1 MTTKP
6 MLVLNRRR
14 TLALLG
20 GVGATAIW
28 QGLTGDLAQAA
39 NTFACVTAPAQTEGP
54 YFVEENLNRSD
65 IRVDPTDGSI
75 SPGVLMTLAIS
86 VHRIS
91 NSSCGLLPGAH
102 VEVWHCDAGGIY
114 SDETANNSRGK
125 KFLRGYQTTD
135 SNGTVNFT
143 SIFPGWY
150 RGRTVHIHFKVRT
163 YSGSAIYDEFTSQL
177 FIDDAITDQVF
188 TQSPYSQR
196 GTRDTRN
203 ANDSVLAP
211 TANKDR
217 LMLAVTK
224 TDAGYAAAID
234 IGVNLKTV
242 GAAKPTV
249 TTNGVVNAASYQSG
263 IAPGA
268 WTTIFG
274 QNFTTAPL
282 STTAAD
288 IVDGDLP
295 TTLGGVSVSI
305 DNKPAF
311 ISFVSPT
318 QLNVQAPADANQGTV
333 QVTVTN
339 SAGTS
344 NSVAANLQTILPA
357 FFTSQNYIA
366 AVRSDGTIVSGT
378 DTSGAAK
385 AGEVLSVYGTGFGP
399 TNPVVTPGI
408 LVQTAAPLA
417 NSVTMT
423 IGGVSATVSYAGLSA
438 TGLYQFNVTV
448 PALAAGNHAVVAT
461 IAGQSTQSG
470 VLLKVL

>member
-1 MTTKP
+1 MTKKT

-28 QGLTGDLAQAA
+28 QGLTGDVAQAA

-65 IRVDPTDGSI
+65 IRVDPADGSV
-75 SPGVLMTLAIS
+75 SPGTLMNLS
-86 VHRIS
+86 VTVHQIN
-91 NSSCGLLPGAH
+91 NSSCALLPGAH

-114 SDETANNSRGK
+114 SDEASNNSRGK

-135 SNGTVNFT
+135 SNGAVNFT
-143 SIFPGWY
+143 TIFPGWY
-150 RGRTVHIHFKVRT
+150 PGRTVHIHFKVRT
-163 YSGSAIYDEFTSQL
+163 YSGASVYDEFTSQL
-177 FIDDAITDQVF
+177 FIDDAITDDAF
-188 TQSPYSQR
+188 TQAPYAQR
-196 GTRDTRN
+196 RARDTRN
-203 ANDSVLAP
+203 ANDSVLVP
-211 TANKDR
+211 TPNKDR
-217 LMLAVTK
+217 LMLAVAK
-224 TDAGYAAAID
+224 TDTGYTAAID

-242 GAAKPTV
+242 GPAKPTV
-249 TTNGVVNAASYQSG
+249 TANGVVSAASYQAG

-274 QNFTTAPL
+274 QNFATGPL
-282 STTAAD
+282 ATTAAD
-288 IVDGDLP
+288 IVNGNLP
-295 TTLGGVSVSI
+295 IMLGGVSVSI

-311 ISFVSPT
+311 LSFVSPT
-318 QLNVQAPADANQGTV
+318 QLNVQAPANGIQGTV

-344 NSVAANLQTILPA
+344 NAVAANLQTIFPA

-366 AVRSDGTIVSGT
+366 LIGL
-378 DTSGAAK
+378 AK
-385 AGEVLSVYGTGFGP
+385 AGETISVYGTGFGP
-399 TNPVVTPGI
+399 ANPVVTPGI
-408 LVQTAAPLA
+408 LVQNAAPLA
-417 NSVTMT
+417 NAVTMT
-423 IGGVSATVSYAGLSA
+423 IGGLTAPVTYAGISA

-448 PALAAGNHAVVAT
+448 PALAAGDYAVAAT

-470 VLLKVL
+470 VLLKVSPL